1 MAQTP
6 PKRPRGCTDLIVSS
20 YLDLD
25 ATERIREINRRHGNP
40 LLARGAFGELT
51 LALNV
56 ENDGWRV
63 AVAKTIPQATVSTG
77 GPWDRFAERM
87 LAKEVLNEIM
97 ALRLLSPHPNIVPFL
112 GLFLPTADPMPGGL
126 SLAFHYCPLDLY
138 MLLEKRET
146 LLPIHICKTMTKDIL
161 NAVKHCHA
169 HGILHRDVKPG
180 NLLLSSK
187 GHVQLGDFGLAK
199 PSPSLLTNNDEM
211 MSSVQPGATGTKGL
225 CTLYYRPPEIL
236 LGGSANHP
244 SVDMY
249 SVGLVVAELLTG
261 RVLFKGESVLDQL
274 GRVCSVL
281 GTPTAT
287 HWPEANQL
295 PDFGKVTFHK
305 KAPQSLV
312 HVIPRVTEVPYL
324 QDWLS
329 RLICLDPV
337 KRFSAERAL
346 QDKWFTA
353 LPLAASHETVA
364 KKLIPDKLREPTVIF
379 SSVDV
384 NDTTLTVARKKALE
398 MAAARRTFL
407 EPDNKLLRPTLAEAC
422 QELQTCGDSSREV
435 PGGLAL

>member
-1 MAQTP
+1 M
-6 PKRPRGCTDLIVSS
+6 VSS

-25 ATERIREINRRHGNP
+25 ATNIIREINRKHGNA

-51 LALNV
+51 LALDV

-63 AVAKTIPQATVSTG
+63 AVTKTIPQATVSTG
-77 GPWDRFAERM
+77 GPWDRIAKQM

-112 GLFLPTADPMPGGL
+112 GLFLPTTDPIPGGL
-126 SLAFHYCPLDLY
+126 SLAFRYCPLDLF
-138 MLLEKRET
+138 MLLEKCET
-146 LLPIHICKTMTKDIL
+146 LLPIHICKTMTQDIL

-187 GHVQLGDFGLAK
+187 GHVQLCDFGLAK
-199 PSPSLLTNNDEM
+199 PSHSLLTNSGETM
-211 MSSVQPGATGTKGL
+211 PPVQPGDTGTKGL

-236 LGGSANHP
+236 LGGPANHP

-261 RVLFKGESVLDQL
+261 RVLFKGKSVLDQL
-274 GRVCSVL
+274 GRIFSIL
-281 GTPTAT
+281 GTPTPI

-295 PDFGKVTFHK
+295 PDFGKVTFHE

-312 HVIPRVTEVPYL
+312 HAIPRITEVPHL
-324 QDWLS
+324 QDWFN
-329 RLICLDPV
+329 RLICLDPM

-346 QDKWFTA
+346 QEKWFA
-353 LPLAASHETVA
+353 VLPPAASHETVA
-364 KKLIPDKLREPTVIF
+364 QEVIPDKLREPRVIF

-398 MAAARRTFL
+398 MAAARRSFL
-407 EPDNKLLRPTLAEAC
+407 EPDNKLFRPTLVEAC
-422 QELQTCGDSSREV
+422 QELRTCGDSSPEV
-435 PGGLAL
+435 PGGKGP